1 MTDKPKHQHVVV
13 AYDFSSSAEE
23 ALARA
28 VEVACRA
35 PQHILHVIT
44 VIDPHRGAAIEPTQ
58 HVDYAYAERIQEK
71 VKERLTAAFA
81 GRDAAAEVH
90 FFVYGRIGKP
100 VEEVLG
106 LAQEV
111 GADLLFIGSHGRKGI
126 ERLLLGSVS
135 ERVVREARCPVMV
148 VRHKSYVDVELEPVV
163 EVAGE
168 HRHYVRPHRYSYVD
182 RRVET
187 RPNNWPI
194 S

>member
-1 MTDKPKHQHVVV
+1 MTDKIRHLQVVV
-13 AYDFSSSAEE
+13 AYDFSATAEE
-23 ALARA
+23 ALVRA
-28 VEVACRA
+28 ADVACRA

-44 VIDPHRGAAIEPTQ
+44 VIDPHRGASIEPTQ
-58 HVDYAYAERIQEK
+58 KVDYAYAERIQEK

-81 GRDAAAEVH
+81 GRDAASEVH

-100 VEEVLG
+100 AEEVLG
-106 LAQEV
+106 LAKEI

-135 ERVVREARCPVMV
+135 ERVVREAQCAVMV
-148 VRHKSYVDVELEPVV
+148 CRHKTYVDVELEPVV
-163 EVAGE
+163 AVTEE
-168 HRHYVRPHRYSYVD
+168 HHHYVRPHRYSYKD

-187 RPNNWPI
+187 RPNDWPI